1 MVETEEGLKPI
12 EKIEVGDKVL
22 AYDEQTGEQAYKP
35 VVQLFR
41 NSTEEWYHIHA
52 NGEEMICTGGHPFYV
67 KEFDKFIRAEE
78 LKIGFTLLLSDGTP
92 VKIEAIEKECLS
104 VPETTYNF
112 EVADFHTY
120 YVSDSKVLAHNDCK
134 RPHELKESTSI
145 GRNIQGEGKFGSYD
159 ITYSDG
165 KHYIGK
171 GDQNRMWTSAYQHSS
186 ETRSVEFVEWQSAV
200 SAREAFID
208 EAKRMQEAS
217 KKGIELLNKIA
228 SPGFKYM
235 GEKWIR

>member
-1 MVETEEGLKPI
+1 MMKP
-12 EKIEVGDKVL
+12 
-22 AYDEQTGEQAYKP
+22 QANS

-41 NSTEEWYHIHA
+41 NTTEEWYHVHV
-52 NGEEMICTGGHPFYV
+52 NGEEIVCTGGHPFYV
-67 KEFDKFIRAEE
+67 LNAEADRHKIKYERQPQNAKGAWVCADE
-78 LKIGFTLLLSDGTP
+78 LKVYDKVLLSDGSCAI
-92 VKIEAIEKECLS
+92 IELVEVEKLS
-104 VPETTYNF
+104 EPETTYNF
-112 EVADFHTY
+112 KVADFHTY

-134 RPHELKESTSI
+134 RPHELKDSTSI